1 MKQQTRSADI
11 ALEFDRLRNDY
22 ILEADKNASKFLE
35 EARTSL
41 ESPQTLK
48 RRDTFKRSLLH
59 YAAMGN
65 CTHLLL
71 YLLQHKLNI
80 DSRDMHGRT
89 PLSWA
94 AEHGSLAAAEILLD
108 RGANINAIDYENGTP
123 LSYLIH
129 AGNPKT
135 KTGNL
140 KATEA
145 FLKERGAKLNGS
157 RNAFKRAWVWILTS
171 SRLLS
176 FVRPNV

>member
-11 ALEFDRLRNDY
+11 AVEFDRLRNDY

-41 ESPQTLK
+41 ESPQRLK

-108 RGANINAIDYENGTP
+108 HGADINAMDYENGTP
-123 LSYLIH
+123 LSYLVY
-129 AGNPKT
+129 AGNPEK
-135 KTGNL
+135 GNL

-145 FLKERGAKLNGS
+145 FLRERGAKLNGS
-157 RNAFKRAWVWILTS
+157 RNAFKRAWVWILTY

-176 FVRPNV
+176 CVRPNV